1 MNQLGHFEQ
10 NLLTEL
16 REVVAEQAT
25 TPEPRRALPPQ
36 RRLAVAAGVLAAG
49 LLVGIPAMDS
59 EQLPA
64 AYAVATHD
72 DGTIDITVNRLED
85 PDGLERELATR
96 GVTAVVDF
104 SPPGKQCAEAD
115 RYDRTRNPLLET
127 SVGVARP
134 EDTITLRRTDLEGR
148 TLHLWG
154 RTERG
159 FPEGKGY
166 FLTYTIVYGPVAPC
180 VVIDISAN

>member
-25 TPEPRRALPPQ
+25 TPEPRRALPH

-49 LLVGIPAMDS
+49 LLVGIPAMNG

-85 PDGLERELATR
+85 PEGLERELAAQ

-104 SPPGKQCAEAD
+104 SPPGKQCAESD
-115 RYDRTRNPLLET
+115 RYDRTKNPLLET
-127 SVGVARP
+127 SVGVALP
-134 EDTITLRRTDLEGR
+134 EDTITLRRADLEGR

-166 FLTYTIVYGPVAPC
+166 ILTYTIVYGPVTPC
-180 VVIDISAN
+180 VLVDLPH